1 MSSKGEKYKSG
12 RAMRAHERT
21 EGKSEREMEYGKP
34 KAKKAVK
41 KGYHKMPNGKI
52 MKGAKHK

>member
-1 MSSKGEKYKSG
+1 MPKHKSMA
-12 RAMRAHERT
+12 AMRQHERT
-21 EGKSEREMEYGKP
+21 ESKSEREMEYGKP

-52 MKGAKHK
+52 MKGTKHK

>member
-1 MSSKGEKYKSG
+1 MPKHKSMA
-12 RAMRAHERT
+12 AMRQHERT
-21 EGKSEREMEYGKP
+21 ESKSEREMEYGKP